1 MDASDQPPFPRL
13 LGVQILEISTERVRT
28 ELGVRRELTDPW
40 QVLHGGALMA
50 LADNAA
56 GIATVANLP
65 KGARVTTI
73 EAKTNFFNT
82 IAQGDRAQAECTP
95 LHRGRT
101 TMVWQTKI
109 TRGDGELAAIV
120 TQTQL
125 IVRAD

>member
-1 MDASDQPPFPRL
+1 MDPSDQPPFPRL

-28 ELGVRRELTDPW
+28 ELGVRRELTDRS

-73 EAKTNFFNT
+73 EAKANFFNT
-82 IAQGDRAQAECTP
+82 IAQGDRARAECTP

-109 TRGDGELAAIV
+109 TRGDGKLAAIV